1 MAPPAVTL
9 VNVKTRN
16 ETHIE
21 LEWTKVNNINTYALK
36 SSDEPET
43 PITGLDGNTVT
54 HTVSSLSAGTKYSFT
69 LFTVL
74 EELRS
79 TGFEFP
85 AVTAP
90 PAVTLVIVKT
100 RSETDIELE
109 WTKVSDINPYTYIL
123 KRTGGTDTPIPGP
136 AGNKVTHTVS
146 SLSAGTEYSFTLFT
160 VFEDARSTGHDFSEV
175 TAPSNVALVNVKTR
189 NETHIELEWTKVN
202 NINTY
207 ALKSSDETETPIT
220 GLDGS
225 TAVTH
230 TVSSLSAGTKYSF
243 TLFTVFE
250 GVRSTGFEFPAVTG
264 MSLFLIAKFQGSCF
278 FSSQHLKT
286 CVS

>member
-1 MAPPAVTL
+1 MGPIRFILLTLLLCSSQCLGQEAPPAVTL

-175 TAPSNVALVNVKTR
+175 TGMFPMF
-189 NETHIELEWTKVN
+189 TKPFN
-202 NINTY
+202 DL
-207 ALKSSDETETPIT
+207 AKGKRT
-220 GLDGS
+220 GREKQIKIILCYGPDIS
-225 TAVTH
+225 
-230 TVSSLSAGTKYSF
+230 VS
-243 TLFTVFE
+243 
-250 GVRSTGFEFPAVTG
+250 
-264 MSLFLIAKFQGSCF
+264 
-278 FSSQHLKT
+278 
-286 CVS
+286 